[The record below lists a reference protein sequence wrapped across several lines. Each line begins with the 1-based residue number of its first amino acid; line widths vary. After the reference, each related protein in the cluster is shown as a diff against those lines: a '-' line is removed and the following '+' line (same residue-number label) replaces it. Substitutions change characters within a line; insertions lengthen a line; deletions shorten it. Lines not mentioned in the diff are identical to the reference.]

1 MVWCKIEEKKR
12 RSRKRTS
19 GRKEGRLANGWEVM
33 EEERK
38 SAAITRRKEGNVN
51 GTNGCDIPCRDI
63 NIIIS
68 IIIIIREVNVINSFN
83 RKGHSSSRHFASSS
97 PSLPPISALPS
108 LTEGEVGVPNI
119 VGWMLPEDVWTLGLA
134 PPFFSLPCL
143 RPLPPP
149 PPFRGFEFPLF

>member
-51 GTNGCDIPCRDI
+51 GTNGT
-63 NIIIS
+63 NGN
-68 IIIIIREVNVINSFN
+68 VN
-83 RKGHSSSRHFASSS
+83 AS
-97 PSLPPISALPS
+97 
-108 LTEGEVGVPNI
+108 N
-119 VGWMLPEDVWTLGLA
+119 D
-134 PPFFSLPCL
+134 
-143 RPLPPP
+143 
-149 PPFRGFEFPLF
+149 